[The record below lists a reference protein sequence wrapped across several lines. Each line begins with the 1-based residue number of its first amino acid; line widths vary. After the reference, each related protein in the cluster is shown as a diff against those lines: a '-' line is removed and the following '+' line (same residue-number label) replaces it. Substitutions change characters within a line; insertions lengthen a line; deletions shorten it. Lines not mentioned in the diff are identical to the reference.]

1 MAGQQLVQQV
11 AHALGADQAVFM
23 AAQGGV
29 AVAQA
34 LAPLLQLGLQ
44 LAGLGGALGLQLR
57 DVGLQRLLL
66 LARRRLGRAAGLEG
80 LQRR

>member
-1 MAGQQLVQQV
+1 
-11 AHALGADQAVFM
+11 M